1 MVSGFL
7 GSGAGFF
14 ERITGVFQAFAYR
27 PFGSLSS
34 VLNSLAGCLRSV
46 LDCLACLDGSFL
58 DGIAGILVLGKDG
71 KWQAK
76 AQRDC

>member
-1 MVSGFL
+1 VVSGFL

-46 LDCLACLDGSFL
+46 LDCLACLGGSLL
-58 DGIAGILVLGKDG
+58 DGIASFSDGILVLRKDVAG
-71 KWQAK
+71 QSSA
-76 AQRDC
+76 